1 MKTTAMIHEPYTV
14 DTLAALLG
22 CDPDTAA
29 ERLNSGDLPGLKFG
43 RGWIIPAEALHA
55 RLNEK
60 AIQEAA
66 ARRKALEPAA
76 PPPGSVRLMPADT
89 QHDSTSGLNFSLKT
103 AKKALCSKRRVPPVL
118 DDIGNPY
125 RGRA

>member
-1 MKTTAMIHEPYTV
+1 MIHEPYTV

-22 CDPDTAA
+22 CDTDTAA

-66 ARRKALEPAA
+66 ARRKALEPAT
-76 PPPGSVRLMPADT
+76 PQPGSAAGM
-89 QHDSTSGLNFSLKT
+89 NFSVR
-103 AKKALCSKRRVPPVL
+103 AAAHKAATKRRVPPVL
-118 DDIGNPY
+118 DDIGNQY
-125 RGRA
+125 GGRA